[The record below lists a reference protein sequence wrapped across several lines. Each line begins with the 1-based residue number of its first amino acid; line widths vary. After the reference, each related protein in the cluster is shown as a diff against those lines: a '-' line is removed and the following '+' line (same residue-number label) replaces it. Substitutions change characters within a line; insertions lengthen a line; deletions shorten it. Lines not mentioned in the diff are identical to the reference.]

1 MNTQLTLHSV
11 QAEFQQWRQN
21 KPHQQS
27 RTPENLKQNAVALLT
42 ELPAGRITKA
52 LGISGVMLKTW
63 SGHPGQNRHSKSAPE
78 FITLPAELPP
88 ETGSDEVLTLDVTQ
102 PDGSHWRLQGNMN
115 TSLLTSFINTLKRL
129 PERAQ

>member
-1 MNTQLTLHSV
+1 MNTQLTLESV
-11 QAEFQQWRQN
+11 QAEFQQWRRN
-21 KPHQQS
+21 KPRQQS

-42 ELPAGRITKA
+42 ELPMGRITKA

-63 SGHPGQNRHSKSAPE
+63 SGLPAQSRYSKSAPE

-88 ETGSDEVLTLDVTQ
+88 ETDRNEELTLDVTQ
-102 PDGSHWRLQGNMN
+102 PDGSHWRLQGSIN
-115 TSLLTSFINTLKRL
+115 TSLLTSFINTLKKL